1 MAAMRKG
8 ECKGSVLV
16 RGAGRGGAD
25 VSGVDPDTLSGEQV
39 GGGVAAVRGGRVLTY
54 GGGGR

>member
-1 MAAMRKG
+1 MRKG